1 MQPFL
6 TQYQYLYSKP
16 DNTSTIRASNED
28 FQVRE
33 IQAFEP
39 DGEGEHWYL
48 NILKNGENSD
58 WVAKKIAIF
67 FNVGSKEIG
76 YAGKKDRHAI
86 TDQWF
91 SVCLPGTKT
100 IDLTGFDTDTIKVI
114 AIKKHSRK
122 LRTGALKGNNFSI
135 VMRDVTN
142 EEDFEK
148 RLELIRQGVPN
159 YFGEQRFGHGG
170 GNISRGVSLL
180 NGQFKEKNRTKKG
193 LYISAVRSWFF
204 NYLLSHRIENKLWNN
219 VMLGDVVMLDGS
231 HSHFSVDDVCAI
243 QSRHDEQDLHLTGP
257 MLGRGRS
264 LVTENAL
271 EWEQKLLAPY
281 EELIERLAYMGLSQ
295 ERRAIRLI
303 AANLSAQRLSAGVW
317 QVSFDLPSGSFATSV
332 LRELS
337 DYSNAGTSND
347 TNINIK

>member
-6 TQYQYLYSKP
+6 TQNQYLYNEP
-16 DNTSTIRASNED
+16 ENTSIIRASNED
-28 FQVRE
+28 FQVCE
-33 IQAFEP
+33 IPAFEP

-58 WVAKKIAIF
+58 WVAKKIAAF
-67 FNVGSKEIG
+67 FNVGSKDIG

-100 IDLTGFDTDTIKVI
+100 IDLTGFDTDTIKVL

-122 LRTGALKGNNFSI
+122 LRTGALKGNTFSI
-135 VMRDVTN
+135 VMRNISN

-148 RLELIRQGVPN
+148 RLALIKQGVPN

-170 GNISRGVSLL
+170 ANISRGVSLL
-180 NGQFKEKNRTKKG
+180 NGKFKEKNRTKKG

-204 NYLLSHRIENKLWNN
+204 NHYLSNRIESKHWDNI
-219 VMLGDVVMLDGS
+219 MLGDVVMLDGS
-231 HSHFSVDDVCAI
+231 HSHFVVDDVLSI
-243 QSRHDEQDLHLTGP
+243 QSRHDEQDLHITGP
-257 MLGRGRS
+257 MLGRGRP
-264 LVTENAL
+264 LVNENSL
-271 EWEQKLLAPY
+271 EWEELLLKPY
-281 EELIERLAYMGLSQ
+281 EALIERLAYMGLSQ

-303 AANLSAQRLSAGVW
+303 PANLAAQRLSAGVW

-337 DYSNAGTSND
+337 DYSNAGITND
-347 TNINIK
+347 SNINIK